1 MPLGSCDDA
10 EADDAA
16 PVERHRRRAS
26 RRRLA
31 AGDIGV
37 LFGAG
42 AQGSLTAQVRLGG
55 VRIFRFPM
63 VIRVRVVHAADL
75 REWYIENGFR

>member
-1 MPLGSCDDA
+1 MTPRPWRGIGGGRAGGASPPATSGFCLGS
-10 EADDAA
+10 AA
-16 PVERHRRRAS
+16 
-26 RRRLA
+26 
-31 AGDIGV
+31 
-37 LFGAG
+37 GAG